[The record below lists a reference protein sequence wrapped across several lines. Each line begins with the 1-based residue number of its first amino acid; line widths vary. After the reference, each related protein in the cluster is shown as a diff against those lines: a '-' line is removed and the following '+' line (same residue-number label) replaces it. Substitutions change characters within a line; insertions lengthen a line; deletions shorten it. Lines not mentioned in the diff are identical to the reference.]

1 MAKSAGVSCAIG
13 GLEKC
18 SIGSETLKYNN
29 PIPIPAEN
37 SMENQENI
45 VKSGRAF
52 GPPKRNLPY
61 FPKAIQSEKTMKIF
75 TPRIN
80 NHPVLCVVVC
90 ESFAKRFEFD

>member
-1 MAKSAGVSCAIG
+1 
-13 GLEKC
+13 
-18 SIGSETLKYNN
+18 
-29 PIPIPAEN
+29 
-37 SMENQENI
+37 MENQENR

-90 ESFAKRFEFD
+90 ESFAKSAFTASPPRIATKTKQRIITKEG